1 MLEWTLVVIF
11 VSTTA
16 ALSYLCYNF
25 AETFNNIQARI
36 SDLREQVDDFD
47 ELVNTVNASETYY
60 GDPVIQAL
68 VDATNEIEETLKDVA
83 QIQEEI
89 AGDAEEEN

>member
-1 MLEWTLVVIF
+1 MLEWTIITVLIA
-11 VSTTA
+11 TTF
-16 ALSYLCYNF
+16 ALAYLCFNF
-25 AETFNNIQARI
+25 AKTLKNIQLRLY
-36 SDLREQVDDFD
+36 DLQLRVSEFTQ
-47 ELVNTVNASETYY
+47 LVEKVNGSETYY

>member
-1 MLEWTLVVIF
+1 MLEWTIITVLTA
-11 VSTTA
+11 TTL
-16 ALSYLCYNF
+16 ALAYLCYNF
-25 AETFNNIQARI
+25 AETLKNIQLRLYDLQLQV
-36 SDLREQVDDFD
+36 SDYMQ
-47 ELVNTVNASETYY
+47 LVEKVNGSETYY

-89 AGDAEEEN
+89 IGNAEEEN

>member
-1 MLEWTLVVIF
+1 MLEWTLIIVLTA
-11 VSTTA
+11 TTL
-16 ALSYLCYNF
+16 ALAYLCFNF
-25 AETFNNIQARI
+25 AKTLKNIQLRLY
-36 SDLREQVDDFD
+36 DLQLQVSEFTQ
-47 ELVNTVNASETYY
+47 LVKKVNGSETYY

>member
-1 MLEWTLVVIF
+1 MLEWTIITVL
-11 VSTTA
+11 TA
-16 ALSYLCYNF
+16 TAIVLAYLCYNF
-25 AETFNNIQARI
+25 TKTLKNIQLRLYDLQLQVSDFAQLVERVNGSETF
-36 SDLREQVDDFD
+36 
-47 ELVNTVNASETYY
+47 Y

-89 AGDAEEEN
+89 IGNAEEEN